1 LEGIA
6 AGGDTRFDR
15 AAMEETL
22 GGLGNRVFLLNN
34 VHEDGPTVFETRWA
48 MSYLRGPLTRSQIRQ
63 LMAGRKA
70 TASPIRAAA
79 PPTAATPAPPVGRG
93 PASTTAPV
101 AEAPGGP
108 RPVLPPGVP
117 QHFVPARG
125 SGPAGSTLVYQP
137 VALGAVTVRF
147 ADTKAGVD
155 QTEEIVV
162 ATPVTDAAV
171 PVNWESAQPL
181 DVPVADL
188 ETAPGEPAEWVPLP
202 PAAARAKSYEAWSRD
217 LAAWVYG
224 QRRLE
229 LLRDPVSSA
238 LSRPGESERD
248 FRVRLR
254 EAARA
259 QRDEHVEALRKKYA
273 PKRATLEE
281 RLRRAQQTEARE
293 REQVSQQGVQAAISL
308 GATILGAVLGRK
320 TVSVGNIGRA
330 TTAAR
335 GAGRVL
341 KERED
346 VARAQESVGAVQQT
360 LAKLE
365 TELQE
370 ELAQLEAR
378 GEPERLETVALRP
391 KKADVRVR
399 LCALAWMPHWR
410 DPAGALTPAW
420 T

>member
-1 LEGIA
+1 
-6 AGGDTRFDR
+6 
-15 AAMEETL
+15 
-22 GGLGNRVFLLNN
+22 V
-34 VHEDGPTVFETRWA
+34 
-48 MSYLRGPLTRSQIRQ
+48 
-63 LMAGRKA
+63 
-70 TASPIRAAA
+70 
-79 PPTAATPAPPVGRG
+79 
-93 PASTTAPV
+93 
-101 AEAPGGP
+101 
-108 RPVLPPGVP
+108 
-117 QHFVPARG
+117 
-125 SGPAGSTLVYQP
+125 TLVYQP
-137 VALGAVTVRF
+137 AALGALTVRF
-147 ADTKAGVD
+147 ADAKAGVH

-162 ATPVTDAAV
+162 QTPVTDAAV
-171 PVNWESAQPL
+171 PVSWDAAEPL

-188 ETAPGEPAEWVPLP
+188 ETAPEEPAEWAALP
-202 PAAARAKSYEAWSRD
+202 PAAAKAKSYETWSRD
-217 LAAWVYG
+217 LAAWAYG

-229 LLRDPVSSA
+229 LLRDPASGL
-238 LSRPGESERD
+238 LSQPSESERD

-259 QRDEHVEALRKKYA
+259 ERDEHVEALRKKYA

-281 RLRRAQQTEARE
+281 RLRRAQQAEGRE

-320 TVSVGNIGRA
+320 TVSAGNIGRA

-346 VARAQESVGAVQQT
+346 VARAQETVAAVQQA
-360 LAKLE
+360 LANLE
-365 TELQE
+365 TELQG
-370 ELAQLEAR
+370 ELAGLEAR

-391 KKADVRVR
+391 KKTDVRVR
-399 LCALAWMPHWR
+399 LCALAWTPHWR